1 MTAPVLLLPGI
12 GNSGPGHW
20 QCLWAA
26 SDPRMHLITG
36 QDWDNPLC
44 GQWVE
49 NLEAAVRR
57 LGPDTVLVAHS
68 LGCLQLVHWA
78 QRSDAPV
85 RGALLV
91 AVPDPQGPEF
101 PDQAQGFAG
110 AALTALRFPSVLVA
124 SSDDPY
130 ASPGYSR
137 HCAEAWG
144 SRLVEV
150 GALGHINAASG
161 LADWAQG
168 RGLLEALRSG

>member
-1 MTAPVLLLPGI
+1 M
-12 GNSGPGHW
+12 
-20 QCLWAA
+20 
-26 SDPRMHLITG
+26 
-36 QDWDNPLC
+36 
-44 GQWVE
+44 
-49 NLEAAVRR
+49 
-57 LGPDTVLVAHS
+57 
-68 LGCLQLVHWA
+68 
-78 QRSDAPV
+78 
-85 RGALLV
+85 